1 MPAATSR
8 PSTRNAPPPV
18 GRVHSLLWPSLVVLA
33 AAVAIGLGIS
43 HLPGDAQGAGAGDA
57 MRSAPAAPADSEAAV
72 LLYREGN
79 ALFQQGDVLQ
89 AKALFE
95 RAVATDPGHAFSW
108 ANLGNVA
115 RDLGETEH
123 AVRCHERAFQLTATR
138 PRSSYNL
145 AVSLQTAG
153 RYHTHAHTHA
163 HSHAYT
169 HDHHT
174 TTHKRNVLTETHI
187 HAHSCLCPALPR
199 LRARSPSRA
208 LSLARALSLPLSPSP
223 SISLSLTHT

>member
-1 MPAATSR
+1 MPAAASR
-8 PSTRNAPPPV
+8 PCTPNAPPLA

-33 AAVAIGLGIS
+33 SAVAIGLGIS
-43 HLPGDAQGAGAGDA
+43 RPGDAQGAGAGDA
-57 MRSAPAAPADSEAAV
+57 WRSAPAEPADAEAAV

-89 AKALFE
+89 ARALFE

-115 RDLGETEH
+115 RELGETEH

-153 RYHTHAHTHA
+153 RCHTHAHART
-163 HSHAYT
+163 
-169 HDHHT
+169 HT
-174 TTHKRNVLTETHI
+174 TTHTQPHTYAMYIRFSLSF
-187 HAHSCLCPALPR
+187 ARSL
-199 LRARSPSRA
+199 ARSP
-208 LSLARALSLPLSPSP
+208 LSISLPLPPSLSLSLPLPPSGTRRRRSCTKRP
-223 SISLSLTHT
+223 